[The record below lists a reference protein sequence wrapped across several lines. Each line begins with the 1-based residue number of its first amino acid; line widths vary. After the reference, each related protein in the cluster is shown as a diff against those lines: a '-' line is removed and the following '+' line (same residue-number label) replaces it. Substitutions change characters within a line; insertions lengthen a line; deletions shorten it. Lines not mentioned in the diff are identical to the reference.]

1 MLSIKD
7 WHKFQHYKTGRGAPP
22 WIKLYRDLLN
32 DREWF
37 LLEPEAAKFLVF
49 CWMIA
54 AEYDGNLPDIET
66 LAFRYRVAS
75 KEIVKLLSLCKH
87 WIVQDDSIVLSD
99 CYQLAIPELE
109 TETEKKE
116 NNICSKQVRTS
127 DPEGFLDF
135 YSRYPRKTGRGKAV
149 LAWQRA
155 VKKTT
160 VEAIINGLA
169 GFKFSDDKQFIP
181 EPSAWLN
188 AERWADETTPIAEPK
203 ITKNKW
209 GKGPHEMNPQELEE
223 FLAEQRKALQ

>member
-1 MLSIKD
+1 MIYRVKG
-7 WHKFQHYKTGRGAPP
+7 WKKFQHFKDRKPP

-116 NNICSKQVRTS
+116 KNICSKQVRTS